1 MEKQIY
7 LEGIE
12 PLEFFGINDAKMNLI
27 KSLFPKIKITA
38 RGHSL
43 HVQGEEGEIKH
54 FERKFA
60 LLLDHYFQFNV
71 LSEEVI
77 LQIFSNGISAR
88 EESGGQEK
96 DIIVFG
102 NSGKPVR
109 ARTPN
114 QRNLVAEAQKN
125 DLVFAVGPAGT
136 GKTYTAIALAV
147 KALKNR
153 EIKKIILSR
162 PAVEAGENLGFLP
175 GDLKE
180 KIDPYLQPL
189 YDALQDM
196 IPPRKLEDFI
206 KDGIIEI
213 APLAFMRG
221 RTLSNAFVILDEAQ
235 NTTINQLK
243 MFLTRMG
250 LHAKFIITGDVTQI
264 DLPRRS
270 QSGLIFA
277 MKLLRNIEAVSVVQF
292 DRNDIVRHRLV
303 RDIVDAYEQ
312 FYEEQ
317 AGRDEE
323 GKPGNKHTN
332 QEQTKRDNHE

>member
-1 MEKQIY
+1 LERKIY
-7 LEGIE
+7 LEGID
-12 PLEFFGINDAKMNLI
+12 PLEFFGINNSKMNLI
-27 KSLFPKIKITA
+27 KTLFPKLKLTA
-38 RGHSL
+38 RGNAL
-43 HVQGEEGEIKH
+43 HVQGEEKEIKL
-54 FERKFA
+54 FEKKFA

-71 LSEEVI
+71 LTDEII
-77 LQIFSNGISAR
+77 LQIMATGISSI
-88 EESGGQEK
+88 EEETAGEK

-114 QRNLVAEAQKN
+114 QRKLTEESLKN
-125 DLVFAVGPAGT
+125 DLVFAIGPAGT

-147 KALKNR
+147 RALKNR

-196 IPPRKLEDFI
+196 IPPRKLEEFLR
-206 KDGIIEI
+206 DGVIQI

-235 NTTINQLK
+235 NTTVNQLK

-250 LHAKFIITGDVTQI
+250 LNAQFIITGDITQI

-270 QSGLIFA
+270 NSGLVFA
-277 MKLLRNIEAVSVVQF
+277 MKILKNIESISVVEF
-292 DRNDIVRHRLV
+292 NKKDIVRHRLV
-303 RDIVDAYEQ
+303 RDIVEAYDKHAE
-312 FYEEQ
+312 EKEQ
-317 AGRDEE
+317 ARIKKIDQN
-323 GKPGNKHTN
+323 NKIV
-332 QEQTKRDNHE
+332 

>member
-1 MEKQIY
+1 LEKQIH
-7 LEGIE
+7 LEGID
-12 PLEFFGINDAKMNLI
+12 PLEFFGINNVKMNLI
-27 KSLFPKIKITA
+27 KSLFPKINITA
-38 RGHSL
+38 RGHL
-43 HVQGEEGEIKH
+43 LYIQGEEKELQS
-54 FERKFA
+54 FEKKFA
-60 LLLDHYFQFNV
+60 QLVDHYYQFNV
-71 LSEEVI
+71 LTEETI
-77 LQIFSNGISAR
+77 LQILSTGISSLD
-88 EESGGQEK
+88 ENGVTEK
-96 DIIVFG
+96 DILVFG

-114 QRNLVAEAQKN
+114 QRILVEESYKN
-125 DLVFAVGPAGT
+125 DLIFAIGPAGT

-147 KALKNR
+147 RALKNR

-196 IPPRKLEDFI
+196 IPPKKLEDFM
-206 KDGIIEI
+206 KEGIIEI

-250 LHAKFIITGDVTQI
+250 LNAKFIITGDVTQI

-270 QSGLIFA
+270 NSGLIFA
-277 MKLLRNIEAVSVVQF
+277 MKLLRNIESISIVQF
-292 DRNDIVRHRLV
+292 NTSDIVRHRLV
-303 RDIVDAYEQ
+303 RDIVDAYQ
-312 FYEEQ
+312 KYYEEQ
-317 AGRDEE
+317 AEE
-323 GKPGNKHTN
+323 KENEKAKA
-332 QEQTKRDNHE
+332 EAEEKAKRKRKKN

>member
-1 MEKQIY
+1 MDKQIL

-12 PLEFFGINDAKMNLI
+12 PLEFFGMNNAKINLI
-27 KSLFPKIKITA
+27 KRLFPKINITA
-38 RGHSL
+38 RGNTL
-43 HVQGEEGEIKH
+43 YIQGEEKEIQQ
-54 FERKFA
+54 FEKKFA
-60 LLLDHYFQFNV
+60 LILDHYYQFNI
-71 LSEEVI
+71 LTEDII
-77 LQIFSNGISAR
+77 LQIMSNGISAM
-88 EESGGQEK
+88 EENGTLEP

-102 NSGKPVR
+102 NSGRPVR

-114 QRNLVAEAQKN
+114 QRKLFEESENN
-125 DLVFAVGPAGT
+125 DLIFAIGPAGT

-147 KALKNR
+147 RALKNK

-196 IPPRKLEDFI
+196 IPPKKLEEYM
-206 KDGIIEI
+206 KDGTIQI

-235 NTTINQLK
+235 NTTVNQLK

-250 LHAKFIITGDVTQI
+250 LNAKFIITGDVTQI
-264 DLPRRS
+264 DLPRKS
-270 QSGLIFA
+270 QSGLLHALKILRKI
-277 MKLLRNIEAVSVVQF
+277 KLISIIQF
-292 DRNDIVRHRLV
+292 DKKDIVRHQLV
-303 RDIVDAYEQ
+303 RDIVEAYEKHA
-312 FYEEQ
+312 EEK
-317 AGRDEE
+317 AEE
-323 GKPGNKHTN
+323 REKGKG
-332 QEQTKRDNHE
+332 EG

>member
-7 LEGIE
+7 LEGID
-12 PLEFFGINDAKMNLI
+12 PLEFFGINDSKMNLVR
-27 KSLFPKIKITA
+27 SLFPKIMITA

-43 HVQGEEGEIKH
+43 YLQGEEGEIKH
-54 FERKFA
+54 FEKKFA

-71 LSEEVI
+71 LTEETI
-77 LQIFSNGISAR
+77 LQIFANGISAL
-88 EESGGQEK
+88 EESGGSEK
-96 DIIVFG
+96 DVIVFG

-114 QRNLVAEAQKN
+114 QRKLLEETAKN
-125 DLVFAVGPAGT
+125 DLVFAIGPAGT

-250 LHAKFIITGDVTQI
+250 LNAKFIITGDVTQI

-270 QSGLIFA
+270 HSGLIFA
-277 MKLLRNIEAVSVVQF
+277 MKLLQPVDSISVVRF
-292 DRNDIVRHRLV
+292 NKNDIVRHRLV
-303 RDIVDAYEQ
+303 REIVDAYEKY
-312 FYEEQ
+312 YEEQ
-317 AGRDEE
+317 ADKQEE
-323 GKPGNKHTN
+323 ESKDSKSA
-332 QEQTKRDNHE
+332 K

>member
-1 MEKQIY
+1 
-7 LEGIE
+7 
-12 PLEFFGINDAKMNLI
+12 MNLI
-27 KSLFPKIKITA
+27 ESFFPRIKITT
-38 RGHSL
+38 RGNLMHIK
-43 HVQGEEGEIKH
+43 GEENELKT
-54 FERKFA
+54 FEKKFA
-60 LLLDHYFQFNV
+60 GLLDHYYQFNNI
-71 LSEEVI
+71 SEDMIVQI
-77 LQIFSNGISAR
+77 LETGISVM
-88 EESGGQEK
+88 QEDGTMDK

-114 QRNLVAEAQKN
+114 QRVLVEESVKN
-125 DLVFAVGPAGT
+125 DLLFAIGPAGT

-147 KALKNR
+147 RALKNK

-189 YDALQDM
+189 YDALLDM

-206 KDGIIEI
+206 RDGTIEI

-221 RTLSNAFVILDEAQ
+221 RTLSNAFVVLDEAQ
-235 NTTINQLK
+235 NSTINQLR

-250 LHAKFIITGDVTQI
+250 LNAKFIITGDITQI

-270 QSGLIFA
+270 NSGLIFA
-277 MKLLRNIEAVSVVQF
+277 MKLLQDIKSISIIRFNT
-292 DRNDIVRHRLV
+292 NDIVRHRLV
-303 RDIVDAYEQ
+303 REIVDAYQNYYDELAEKK
-312 FYEEQ
+312 EENI
-317 AGRDEE
+317 D
-323 GKPGNKHTN
+323 NKKN
-332 QEQTKRDNHE
+332 SEN

>member
-1 MEKQIY
+1 MERKIF
-7 LEGIE
+7 LEGID
-12 PLEFFGINDAKMNLI
+12 PLEFFGINNAKMNLI
-27 KSLFPKIKITA
+27 KTLFPKLKLTA
-38 RGHSL
+38 RGNAL
-43 HVQGEEGEIKH
+43 HVQGEEKEIKL
-54 FERKFA
+54 FEKKFA

-71 LSEEVI
+71 LTEEII
-77 LQIFSNGISAR
+77 LQIMATGISSM
-88 EESGGQEK
+88 EEEIAGEK

-102 NSGKPVR
+102 NNGKPVR

-114 QRNLVAEAQKN
+114 QRVLREESLKN
-125 DLVFAVGPAGT
+125 DLVFAIGPAGT

-147 KALKNR
+147 RALKNR

-196 IPPRKLEDFI
+196 IPPRKLEEFLRDDVI
-206 KDGIIEI
+206 QI

-235 NTTINQLK
+235 NTTVNQLK

-250 LHAKFIITGDVTQI
+250 LNTKYIVTGDVTQI
-264 DLPRRS
+264 DLPRRNN
-270 QSGLIFA
+270 SGLLFA
-277 MKLLRNIEAVSVVQF
+277 MKILKNIESISVVKF
-292 DRNDIVRHRLV
+292 NKKDIVRHRLV
-303 RDIVDAYEQ
+303 RDIVEAYDKHAE
-312 FYEEQ
+312 EKEQ
-317 AGRDEE
+317 ARIK
-323 GKPGNKHTN
+323 KPLNPLQG
-332 QEQTKRDNHE
+332 

>member
-1 MEKQIY
+1 MERKIY

-12 PLEFFGINDAKMNLI
+12 PLEFFGINNAKMNLI
-27 KSLFPKIKITA
+27 KTLFPKLKLTA
-38 RGHSL
+38 RGNAL
-43 HVQGEEGEIKH
+43 HVQGEEKEIIL
-54 FERKFA
+54 FEKKFA

-71 LSEEVI
+71 LTEEII
-77 LQIFSNGISAR
+77 LQIMATGISSM
-88 EESGGQEK
+88 EEDAAGEK

-114 QRNLVAEAQKN
+114 QRKLTEESLKN
-125 DLVFAVGPAGT
+125 DLVFAIGPAGT

-147 KALKNR
+147 RALKNR

-196 IPPRKLEDFI
+196 IPPRKLEEFLR
-206 KDGIIEI
+206 DGVIQI

-235 NTTINQLK
+235 NTTVNQLK

-250 LHAKFIITGDVTQI
+250 LNAKFIITGDITQI

-270 QSGLIFA
+270 NSGLVFA
-277 MKLLRNIEAVSVVQF
+277 MKILKNIESISVVEF
-292 DRNDIVRHRLV
+292 NKKDIVRHRLV
-303 RDIVDAYEQ
+303 RDIVEAYDKHAE
-312 FYEEQ
+312 EKEQ
-317 AGRDEE
+317 ARIKKIDQN
-323 GKPGNKHTN
+323 NKTL
-332 QEQTKRDNHE
+332 

>member
-1 MEKQIY
+1 LEQKIY
-7 LEGIE
+7 LEGID
-12 PLEFFGINDAKMNLI
+12 PLEFFGINNAKLNLI
-27 KSLFPKIKITA
+27 KTLFPKIKITA
-38 RGHSL
+38 RGNTL
-43 HVQGEEGEIKH
+43 YVQGEEKEIKL
-54 FERKFA
+54 FEKKFA
-60 LLLDHYFQFNV
+60 LLLDHYFQFNI
-71 LSEEVI
+71 LSDEII
-77 LQIFSNGISAR
+77 LQIMATGISSI
-88 EESGGQEK
+88 EEETAGEK

-114 QRNLVAEAQKN
+114 QRKLTEESLKN
-125 DLVFAVGPAGT
+125 DLVLAIGPAGT

-147 KALKNR
+147 RALKNR

-196 IPPRKLEDFI
+196 IPPRKLEEFLR
-206 KDGIIEI
+206 DGVIQI

-250 LHAKFIITGDVTQI
+250 LNARFIITGDITQI

-270 QSGLIFA
+270 NSGLVFA
-277 MKLLRNIEAVSVVQF
+277 MKILKNIESISIVEF
-292 DRNDIVRHRLV
+292 NKKDIVRHRLV
-303 RDIVDAYEQ
+303 RDIVEAYDKHAEEKEQ
-312 FYEEQ
+312 N
-317 AGRDEE
+317 R
-323 GKPGNKHTN
+323 KPPKSPKG
-332 QEQTKRDNHE
+332 

>member
-7 LEGIE
+7 LEGID
-12 PLEFFGINDAKMNLI
+12 PLEFFGINNAKINLV
-27 KSLFPKIKITA
+27 KTLFPKINITA
-38 RGHSL
+38 RGQSL
-43 HVQGEEGEIKH
+43 YVQGEEKEIGD
-54 FERKFA
+54 FEKKFA
-60 LLLDHYFQFNV
+60 LLLDHYLQFNV
-71 LSEEVI
+71 LTEDII
-77 LQIFSNGISAR
+77 LQILSTGISAL
-88 EESGGQEK
+88 EENGSNEK

-102 NSGKPVR
+102 NNGKPVR

-114 QRNLVAEAQKN
+114 QRKLLEESAKN
-125 DLVFAVGPAGT
+125 DLVFAIGPAGT

-206 KDGIIEI
+206 RDGIIQI

-235 NTTINQLK
+235 NTTILQLK

-250 LHAKFIITGDVTQI
+250 MNAKFIVTGDVTQI
-264 DLPRRS
+264 DLPKRS
-270 QSGLIFA
+270 NSGLIFA
-277 MKLLRNIEAVSVVQF
+277 MNLLRKITSISVVRF
-292 DRNDIVRHRLV
+292 NTNDIVRHRLV
-303 RDIVDAYEQ
+303 RDIVDAYEKY
-312 FYEEQ
+312 YEEQ
-317 AGRDEE
+317 GEQKTQEKEQKKGQNR
-323 GKPGNKHTN
+323 GKKSNG
-332 QEQTKRDNHE
+332 